1 MDVSKQWISLV
12 PYRRPGHFANVA
24 HLGFRHGW
32 RRSSKPSQCP
42 TPRRQRSTV
51 FCLPSKMCK
60 WTSIGQILTI
70 WGRVFTKVTVAYIDV
85 EHNAASTPSRQ
96 IAWGHC
102 ARIHSILI
110 ILVAS
115 FQPLELTLR
124 QRKPQMFDRKIIHK
138 WNTLVDFP
146 FLRLRVLDKFKM
158 S

>member
-70 WGRVFTKVTVAYIDV
+70 WGRVFTKVTVNNVAIQQCWSYTTIYSRIYRCRTQRCIHPISTNCMGSLCENSLNSHHFGGQLPAPRIDPP
-85 EHNAASTPSRQ
+85 ATKTPNVWSEN
-96 IAWGHC
+96 H
-102 ARIHSILI
+102 
-110 ILVAS
+110 
-115 FQPLELTLR
+115 P
-124 QRKPQMFDRKIIHK
+124 
-138 WNTLVDFP
+138 
-146 FLRLRVLDKFKM
+146 
-158 S
+158 